1 MRFFDVYL
9 KKGVV
14 SSRLLILSCFYLL
27 SGLGFSAMAE
37 TIDKHDVKPVYS
49 KMINGTCLV
58 IGNTNTKL
66 ATGNYSY
73 TDITALNDVEK
84 EKVNLEH
91 VIATGFSGTVN
102 AGGSNVAIYNS
113 SFANFCVPR
122 NLPCGSL
129 TIEKCQLNWGG
140 RVNPTDA
147 SMMAKR
153 NTVYIRIV
161 GGTYSG
167 IHKVEADIM
176 QEPGKFYYSCHA
188 DLTGLLSGI
197 LADENVSS
205 GQISFYV
212 ANIAAS
218 LDVINEAA
226 ENETPSLSST
236 STGWSL
242 DLVYSNPSLPKRNVA
257 IYNYDKLQIS
267 NSMGQEKPSLNP
279 QFKFAWEDVE
289 PSESFQYSMSDTIT
303 LVYSAFGGLV
313 NMARDG
319 IYFGT
324 GGAIIDPDKQKF
336 QIPYAD
342 YANQARISNHF
353 NSGIDYEYD
362 VDGCNVGKAWE
373 YSPGYDLHAITI
385 DPGDPGKFEKLD
397 KNAEAFSLY
406 IPSYLEHH
414 FMTNVVLI
422 TGAPETPQ
430 VQLFTRS
437 PESVDPDSVYKT
449 DVTFAVGEN
458 KEGLTGMNI
467 SVPISEYIDSII
479 SIETRCVSDI
489 VKSQNSGN
497 YRVYI
502 SSADQTGEASF
513 KEYITFSVFCNG
525 KINKTQQPDLF
536 QKISKY
542 LIYVNEQND
551 LNRYVAPANFKV
563 ARLNFTFENIT
574 VPKNVSRADV
584 FNITFELKTKKEGD
598 PVYSQTTYVNKRPS
612 ISPEAEISLNT
623 QESGEHSMFANT
635 LEDSDYWDNYRCM
648 LNGGGGG
655 DGFDGGGDCVS
666 LDGSQTTEKGV
677 FVRQDSVRKPQITI
691 NTSSICRHVPDS
703 LSFTICGPTVLSI
716 DNLNYQLESK
726 QKFDID
732 TIARIDS
739 CIWEERKRDSLIA
752 FAQRHGVNKS
762 RLEKLLSDVTGSTL
776 EFSAAAISSYGCDN
790 GEAAPQSFIDSVDLI
805 LNAKIRPSRLFALY
819 KSANLTQP
827 YQKSTSYRVTPQ
839 NFNVEYTVDGDMTL
853 YLYYQSP
860 WIDGNGDSCSKFIP
874 VHIHNR
880 PVPAPEVTYDSEV
893 LASLPKND
901 TIYICLEGNLGL
913 FSITKDKGEYD
924 LYADI
929 SKVNGNLLEDYRDV
943 MLYNGFSK
951 VYDWN
956 ATSSEKGAF
965 SSAEPGLYR
974 FAVRQQTLNCKS
986 DSVVFFVSV
995 ADMKIE
1001 NGPVIDDSQTDF
1013 CQALSTTDSIT
1024 LKVNKTED
1032 QKDYT
1037 VKWYNTRTTQAKAE
1051 FIGYGDEI
1059 KVRQDSAETFRYG
1072 ATFYNNKCESDTSI
1086 ITINVHPLPD
1096 TISPDT
1102 IPVCQ
1107 RYHMTAADVLDVLK
1121 MKNGTTGL
1129 SSDKLMF
1136 YNYID
1141 QEGSTID
1148 ENVWTSI
1155 NQDSVSLEKLLA
1167 GFDFESTCQENN
1179 VRFLNFAVRAVSD
1192 KGCPGPG
1199 SLITIKINC
1208 FEETQPQFGFPGDSI
1223 LYCMGSKG
1231 SADFD
1236 NFLSPDEKSKF
1247 AKNKWYWFDAAQNN
1261 HYTYSFGNTYYTT
1274 GENSAPVVDPSFVHS
1289 DLITVVR
1296 VDSNNCISLH
1306 DTFKVVVDTS
1316 INTYP
1321 IIADSVIPVADKR
1334 FTLTYCKGDY
1344 DQPAITIPA
1353 VGFPSADY
1361 RVEWY
1366 EKDDMNT
1373 TCNGIDSSGV
1383 VMQPSMVAGLEK
1395 ADTTYYCVRQSTQM
1409 GCTGPWL
1416 TVQVVVYPDVSDQPT
1431 IGQIP
1436 EFCQGAI
1443 PVPATVNA
1451 VNPDPDAYIMTY
1463 YRVDTTHVDGAV
1475 VKDTVTVPNI
1485 VPNTANEGVTTY
1497 YASLRDKKTKCQSPL
1512 FEIPVK
1518 VNHKPGSVAYTG
1530 DPVVLYCADGSDV
1543 DLAKDL
1549 PAKVNVND
1557 YDTHLMWLPSNI
1569 ISTAN
1574 NAKVTVG
1581 IYQRDSVTGCLG
1593 DTTSLEVRVEKT
1605 FRYTPWGDRSFCW
1618 GETIN
1623 VCDSINKRIRPI
1635 NHYIDSTSI
1644 GYEVRRMVGKTA
1656 AKDALSCDVLAALGS
1671 KADRHKSDTTSYQIT
1686 VLDSVSGCVA
1696 YDTVTIIFRGLPNA
1710 EPDKVGEYCEA
1721 FPTKLPTPDNNEYTY
1736 KWLRENGSESAETV
1750 TLDASEVFSLVEFDE
1765 FLCSDTFKVQVNVH
1779 SKPQAPSVSD
1789 LKLCQNG
1796 NEVVLPVVVT
1806 PDAEYSAENLQIQ
1819 YFNHLGDSIPNKIS
1833 TDTIAISGLKRV
1845 LTFKARQ
1852 TDLLYGCYNE
1862 AEFKVELAKGLV
1874 LNAPDMKAVCQPDT
1888 VDLAKHV
1895 KTFLSENLESV
1906 NLPNLGG
1913 ASFEYGRLMG
1923 GVVSGLTEAE
1933 AAELVYVEGRD
1944 SVTYIYT
1951 VTDASNTCSASDTLF
1966 VVINKQPATPL
1977 VEKGADTLFF
1987 CAGNEP
1993 FVIGAENRNAA
2004 GVNSAIF
2011 WNGVSDVVPT
2021 DSVTVDIDVTEKSY
2035 SAYSK
2040 NLNTGCISVS
2050 DTVAVVVAK
2059 AIKVSPIAKNDTL
2072 ELCAGEVFDVAAAA
2086 TASFVFDEKRLSDIS
2101 ILASVNGVATPLL
2114 GLSAVT
2120 STTQD
2125 TIDYSFS
2132 ASDAL
2137 TGCEASN
2144 RLVLIYHK
2152 KPEVHIEAPDVVCQ
2166 RSDVK
2171 LQAVGE
2177 DRSVSYAWYVG
2188 DSKVVASTAAELVF
2202 QKAVEPVTFKLV
2214 ETLNGTLCADSVS
2227 FDLDVVGTPNAFT
2240 DSSFV
2245 FCQQNA
2251 EELIRFARPTS
2262 DEVYRVEWSEDQ
2274 TAVLSSDASLPVDL
2288 SADTVYVLYARQFNE
2303 AKGLVCPSDWAKA
2316 TVKVNKHIDVSLPDT
2331 FMCHPFEFNLALFAK
2346 NKKVESEP
2354 GFQLAVDRVFLVAGM
2369 GAMQAVADS
2378 SAVVE
2383 GGKYQIN
2390 YLDKNGCPSSAVT
2403 KLEFI
2408 DKPSTPVVDV
2418 IDPILL
2424 CQGADTF
2431 ITVNKIAGDFLY
2443 HWLPVGGN
2451 DTITADTLQISAAL
2465 PTSASFQVWR
2475 QDAKY
2480 GCESDKAGF
2489 KYSVI
2494 EAIATN
2500 NIDVQHLCEGESL
2513 DLDSLGH
2520 LAFTFSDVLEYAYY
2534 KPDGTSMLMTNAVG
2548 DEGTYTV
2555 TATSASS
2562 GCVAKNK
2569 LTIDV
2574 HDNPVLA
2581 YKGDTV
2587 LCENDTFNLVAF
2599 TKEDM
2604 PDPVYK
2610 WTVGENSVTDSRL
2623 SFVAAVE
2630 TPHQVLEQTA
2640 VIEGTY
2646 VITNSKKC
2654 VTERNVALKTNPAP
2668 DPLLSDTVE
2677 LCQNTGVVNLP
2688 VPYEQGAYDLRIIH
2702 GSDTVPEISINT
2714 DVVASYAYN
2723 ILQVNR
2729 LTRCKSPMVP
2739 VYANVHVAI
2748 SLDLD
2753 DAVYVCEPETYD
2765 LLTVAAD
2772 KALINNAYVQEMK
2785 QLSIVSVVSAGAEVD
2800 NAGKLDKSG
2809 TYVVTVADQYNCQ
2822 AHDQIAVNFVAK
2834 PSTPVVDAA
2843 SPILLCQGADT
2854 FITVKPVVGNYVYHW
2869 LPKGTIDTVTTDSF
2883 AVVAKYASDSDQ
2895 LINVWRQDADHGCE
2909 SEKAEV
2915 SYRVVDSITTNLIDV
2930 QHLCEG
2936 ETLDLDSLG
2945 RLAFNFNDDLTYAYS
2960 KADGSPMLMT
2970 NAVGTEGSYIVTANN
2985 STSGC
2990 SAKAV
2995 LSIDVHDNPVLA
3007 YKGDTVLCE
3016 NDTFN
3021 LVAFTKDDMPDPVYK
3036 WTVGE
3041 NAVSD
3046 SHLSFVA
3053 AVQTPHQ
3060 PLEQTAV
3067 LEGTYVITNSKK
3079 CVTERNVALKTNP
3092 APDPLLSDTVELC
3105 QNTGVVKLPVPY
3117 EQGTYDLKI
3126 IYGTDTVP
3134 EISINTGDV
3143 ANYAYNILQVN
3154 RLTKCKSP
3162 MVPVYANVHS
3172 AISLDLADEVYVCEP
3187 ETYNLLSVATDSAHS
3202 NNGAIAEV
3210 KQLSILSVVS
3220 AGAEIN
3226 NADNLDQ
3233 SGTYVVTIA
3242 DQYNCQAH
3250 DQIAVNFVAKP
3261 SIPEVDAASPILLC
3275 QGADTFITVK
3285 PVVGNYVYHW
3295 LPKGTIDT
3303 VTTDSYAVIA
3313 KFASASDQ
3321 LVNVWRQDADH
3332 GCESE
3337 KAEFSYRVVDSI
3349 TTNLI
3354 DVQHLCEGET
3364 LDLDSLGRLAF
3375 NFNDDLT
3382 YAFSKSD
3389 GSPMLMTNA
3398 IGTEGSYIVT
3408 ANNAAS
3414 GCSAKNMLTID
3425 VHDNPVLLY
3434 KGDTVLCES
3443 DTFNL
3448 VAFTNEEMPDP
3459 VYKWTVDD
3467 KSVTDSRLSFLA
3479 AVQTPHQALEQTA
3492 VLEGTYVIT
3501 NTKKCVTA
3509 REVALKTNPAPDPLL
3524 SDTADLCQNTGEV
3537 TLPVTYDQAV
3547 YDLNIKLAGDSV
3559 PSIVVNTDEVEN
3571 YVYTILQKNRLTKC
3585 KSAEVLFYVNV
3596 HPAISL
3602 KLPEIPAICQPAVVD
3617 FATVV
3622 NKATAESNK
3631 SVPEPKKI
3639 NTVAY
3644 YFNGVE
3650 FEDASAL
3657 DQSGEYRAV
3666 IEDQYGCQA
3675 SDQVYV
3681 SVGLQ
3686 PEMVKADTGFCQS
3699 TGDRLLA
3706 GNGTSSNYALQWL
3719 ALATAYPDSVYSDSL
3734 MVSTITSGEYSYL
3747 MRQVDRTTG
3756 CPSEVAPVTVTIYPA
3771 LSVNLR
3777 DTMLC
3782 YGETF
3787 DFVGYAASQVKGGT
3801 NPVLNSYARTVAVSP
3816 LSYEAVAQRGDFYA
3830 VYTDDH
3836 ACTISDTMTVDF
3848 APEINVTV
3856 SSNGPVCEGD
3866 TLHLEATGADFYA
3879 WNNMGATSGSYDIVT
3894 SEDGSFTVPLKAGI
3908 RVDKLTCEL
3917 DSVINY
3923 VVKVVP
3929 DLIPVADTA
3938 VVYCQGTVVEPLTL
3952 IPSLDGAKVLWYSP
3966 ADNYASAAQNGTLV
3980 PSSQNAGTSV
3990 YRFRQQLDGCMTD
4003 AQEVPVEIQPAITDL
4018 PVTSDTAY
4026 CLNEATVPLLAK
4038 VENPLYDVVWTN
4050 ADGDTLPLGYKPSS
4064 SEAGIQLFQ
4073 ARLHYRACYGKPV
4086 PERVTVSLPYGEKP
4100 DVDPSVIFCQNT
4112 GDYTLQA
4119 NSIPSG
4125 ARLNWYTTIG
4135 GVRYDSIVV
4144 PTAEGQVQWT
4154 SNSYYV
4160 TQSVIDGC
4168 ESDPVEVV
4176 VDIKPSSENKVMA
4189 VDTCVNI
4196 PVKISNVFNR
4206 NGVTDVLDT
4215 LWRLDGGVKDRVE
4228 NTANIGFTG
4237 TYYAATHNQWG
4248 CKALQTVN
4256 VRMLQVEDFTYSTI
4270 KTIYCFDDTVS
4281 LAAASSNSTFEW
4293 YNPVNGENSF
4303 SDSYTFR
4310 LQGPQQIQL
4319 LARVMSM
4326 PACTQTVDYEFNTH
4340 PFIEPVVDGKTQI
4353 CVGSQ
4358 VQLSTSNVFNAEWAV
4373 FDSVA
4378 SGDNFAFYPDQSCL
4392 VKLSGVDKN
4401 NCPVSKN
4408 FEISAAKVP
4417 NPVLEVVPSIHSNF
4431 YHLNRDTFDVKLNVL
4446 LEDNYDE
4453 GLTYYWNF
4461 GDGEEGIGGMSEYH
4475 EYDSARVRL
4484 TKPIPVSI
4492 QVSHEYGCSGKAVK
4506 LLLVDPDF
4514 YVPNTMAAGETFMP
4528 SYELQIFDRIGNLIY
4543 EGVGWQGQKNN
4554 GDEAFADTYFYAI
4567 NYYVDGDK
4575 KVKTGYITLVR

>member
-1 MRFFDVYL
+1 MAQGNVEPVFSKAL
-9 KKGVV
+9 NAACIVV
-14 SSRLLILSCFYLL
+14 
-27 SGLGFSAMAE
+27 
-37 TIDKHDVKPVYS
+37 
-49 KMINGTCLV
+49 
-58 IGNTNTKL
+58 GNSNTKF
-66 ATGNYSY
+66 ADGTVSPI
-73 TDITALNDVEK
+73 DESK
-84 EKVNLEH
+84 EKGKLEY
-91 VIATGFSGTVN
+91 VFAKGLPKDTSVTVASGGTVK
-102 AGGSNVAIYNS
+102 ITNS
-113 SFANFCVPR
+113 SFSEFCVPETDSI
-122 NLPCGSL
+122 CGVPAV
-129 TIEKCQLNWGG
+129 EAAYLNWGG
-140 RVNPTDA
+140 RLKESDLEKGKVVYVKLTGQDELTKVVA
-147 SMMAKR
+147 SSQVLG
-153 NTVYIRIV
+153 NV
-161 GGTYSG
+161 
-167 IHKVEADIM
+167 ADKDSKS
-176 QEPGKFYYSCHA
+176 QYPYYSCHA
-188 DLTGLLSGI
+188 DITEFLKSSINESGSYD
-197 LADENVSS
+197 L
-205 GQISFYV
+205 YV
-212 ANIAAS
+212 ANIQTV
-218 LDVINEAA
+218 LDAV
-226 ENETPSLSST
+226 TDFGGDYPST
-236 STGWSL
+236 SGWSL
-242 DLVYSNPSLPKRNVA
+242 DLVLTNGSFPKRNIIIYQCDLMQVSGKSGTSGAPLTATFDFNKADAASPISYSVEDSITFCYSSFGALSSLSDDA
-257 IYNYDKLQIS
+257 IYWSDKKGSDYLI
-267 NSMGQEKPSLNP
+267 
-279 QFKFAWEDVE
+279 KFDKEHNDQLTGED
-289 PSESFQYSMSDTIT
+289 
-303 LVYSAFGGLV
+303 
-313 NMARDG
+313 
-319 IYFGT
+319 
-324 GGAIIDPDKQKF
+324 
-336 QIPYAD
+336 
-342 YANQARISNHF
+342 NHF
-353 NSGIDYEYD
+353 NASIDYKYKTCKLEKK
-362 VDGCNVGKAWE
+362 NV
-373 YSPGYDLHAITI
+373 YTPGFDLHSYVFSPKPDDVRKHHVSLPDGATS
-385 DPGDPGKFEKLD
+385 
-397 KNAEAFSLY
+397 FSLFL
-406 IPSYLEHH
+406 SGSNEHH
-414 FMTNVVLI
+414 YLTNVVLV
-422 TGAPETPQ
+422 TGAPEAPQ
-430 VQLFTRS
+430 VKLVSKTKSDIEPGVDYVDSLF
-437 PESVDPDSVYKT
+437 
-449 DVTFAVGEN
+449 FGVGEN
-458 KEGLTGMNI
+458 KEGLDSLTLTL
-467 SVPISEYIDSII
+467 PISEYVDTLTKLSFKWIVDSKQI
-479 SIETRCVSDI
+479 SSNSGAVI
-489 VKSQNSGN
+489 VKCDTFPGYKFNVPDKTVVFGNLQNENAFEEARRTINRYLKSVSHYN
-497 YRVYI
+497 DSLRNVDP
-502 SSADQTGEASF
+502 SKFKSAR
-513 KEYITFSVFCNG
+513 ITF
-525 KINKTQQPDLF
+525 LF
-536 QKISKY
+536 DKIS
-542 LIYVNEQND
+542 V
-551 LNRYVAPANFKV
+551 PAG
-563 ARLNFTFENIT
+563 I
-574 VPKNVSRADV
+574 SRRDV
-584 FNITFELKTKKEGD
+584 FRLDVGMRTKPEGSLVYNKNAYMGQASSIT
-598 PVYSQTTYVNKRPS
+598 
-612 ISPEAEISLNT
+612 PEAEIGVSTSKTKQRSVFENT
-623 QESGEHSMFANT
+623 PDAPN
-635 LEDSDYWDNYRCM
+635 YWDTYRCTYG
-648 LNGGGGG
+648 LGGGGGGGFDGGGGGG
-655 DGFDGGGDCVS
+655 DCRS
-666 LDGSQTTEKGV
+666 LNNFSPSPQGL
-677 FVRQDSVRKPQITI
+677 FVRDTLHEHISVSAGAK
-691 NTSSICRHVPDS
+691 CRPYPDS
-703 LSFTICGPTVLSI
+703 LTITICGETNFTLEE
-716 DNLNYQLESK
+716 LNYLLVTK
-726 QKFDID
+726 GKFDI
-732 TIARIDS
+732 AAFAKEDS
-739 CIWEERKRDSLIA
+739 CIWEERKRSELVN
-752 FAQRHGVNKS
+752 FAEKHKVNRS
-762 RLEKLLSDVTGSTL
+762 RLEALLSNSDEDLVT
-776 EFSAAAISSYGCDN
+776 FAATKLN
-790 GEAAPQSFIDSVDLI
+790 EAFNCAGVDGTVYKREIDSI
-805 LNAKIRPSRLFALY
+805 LNAKIRYSELWALY
-819 KSANLTQP
+819 AN
-827 YQKSTSYRVTPQ
+827 KKDSTTSQTYNGSSLVTVSPK
-839 NFNVEYTVDGDMTL
+839 NYGVTYKVSKDTTL
-853 YLYYQSP
+853 YMYYRSP
-860 WIDGNGDSCSKFIP
+860 WINKENDTCAYFIPIHFKKRSIDPPVLVYNGDTLQ
-874 VHIHNR
+874 NR
-880 PVPAPEVTYDSEV
+880 
-893 LASLPKND
+893 D
-901 TIYICLEGNLGL
+901 TIFLCLEGELYDVSVRKTDYEL
-913 FSITKDKGEYD
+913 D
-924 LYADI
+924 LYSSMSAVYKGDTL
-929 SKVNGNLLEDYRDV
+929 NWTNLHIFDGFDKT
-943 MLYNGFSK
+943 YN
-951 VYDWN
+951 WN
-956 ATSSEKGAF
+956 VQNSGYFTSDTSNF
-965 SSAEPGLYR
+965 TR
-974 FAVRQQTLNCKS
+974 VAVRQQSFGCKG
-986 DSVVFFVSV
+986 DSVVFFISV
-995 ADMKIE
+995 ANMKIDQ
-1001 NGPVIDDSQTDF
+1001 GPTLEDTAIYVCQTMD
-1013 CQALSTTDSIT
+1013 LTDSVQLRVLRDVGQEKFET
-1024 LKVNKTED
+1024 RW
-1032 QKDYT
+1032 YT
-1037 VKWYNTRTTQAKAE
+1037 RENISAKNVL
-1051 FIGYGDEI
+1051 IGTGDVI
-1059 KVRQDSAETFRYG
+1059 NVRKDSA
-1072 ATFYNNKCESDTSI
+1072 ATFAYTATFFSNQCESKPSKVVVVVNPIADTI
-1086 ITINVHPLPD
+1086 APD
-1096 TISPDT
+1096 TIS
-1102 IPVCQ
+1102 VCQ
-1107 RYHMTAADVLDVLK
+1107 RYHLTAADVMGVLK
-1121 MKNGTTGL
+1121 MKKDNSPVPADKVKFYKYIDASDQSLEENVRLSISQDSLLLGTLLDGFDYESACQDGETR
-1129 SSDKLMF
+1129 F
-1136 YNYID
+1136 YNFVA
-1141 QEGSTID
+1141 QALT
-1148 ENVWTSI
+1148 
-1155 NQDSVSLEKLLA
+1155 DSA
-1167 GFDFESTCQENN
+1167 
-1179 VRFLNFAVRAVSD
+1179 
-1192 KGCPGPG
+1192 CPGPG
-1199 SLITIKINC
+1199 SLITVKINC

-1247 AKNKWYWFDAAQNN
+1247 AKHKWYWFDAAQDN
-1261 HYTYSFGNTYYTT
+1261 HYKYFFGNDYYTT

-1289 DLITVVR
+1289 NLITVVR

-1443 PVPATVNA
+1443 PVPTTVNA

-1549 PAKVNVND
+1549 PANVNAND

-1833 TDTIAISGLKRV
+1833 TDTIAIFGLKRV

-1895 KTFLSENLESV
+1895 KTYLSENLESV

-1993 FVIGAENRNAA
+1993 FIIGAENRNAA

-2101 ILASVNGVATPLL
+2101 ILASVNGVSTPLM

-2132 ASDAL
+2132 AADAL

-2177 DRSVSYAWYVG
+2177 DRAVSYAWYVA
-2188 DSKVVASTAAELVF
+2188 DNKVVASTAAELVF
-2202 QKAVEPVTFKLV
+2202 QKAVEPVSFKLV

-2274 TAVLSSDASLPVDL
+2274 TAVLSADASLPVDL
-2288 SADTVYVLYARQFNE
+2288 SADTAYVLYARQLNE

-2354 GFQLAVDRVFLVAGM
+2354 GFQLAVDRVFQVAGM

-2418 IDPILL
+2418 VDPILL

-2431 ITVNKIAGDFLY
+2431 ITVNKIAGNFLY

-2451 DTITADTLQISAAL
+2451 DTITADTLQISAGL
-2465 PTSASFQVWR
+2465 PTSASLQVWR

-2480 GCESDKAGF
+2480 GCESDKVEF

-2500 NIDVQHLCEGESL
+2500 NIDVQHLCEGEAL
-2513 DLDSLGH
+2513 DLDSLGR
-2520 LAFTFSDVLEYAYY
+2520 LAFTFSDELEYAYY
-2534 KPDGTSMLMTNAVG
+2534 KPDGSPMLMTNAVG

-2555 TATSASS
+2555 TARSASS

-2610 WTVGENSVTDSRL
+2610 WTVGANAVTDSRL

-2640 VIEGTY
+2640 VLEGTY
-2646 VITNSKKC
+2646 VISNSKKC

-2688 VPYEQGAYDLRIIH
+2688 VPYEQGAYDLKIIR
-2702 GSDTVPEISINT
+2702 GSDTIPEISINT

-2765 LLTVAAD
+2765 LLTAAAD
-2772 KALINNAYVQEMK
+2772 KALANNAYVQEMK
-2785 QLSIVSVVSAGAEVD
+2785 QLSIVSVVSAGSEVD

-2883 AVVAKYASDSDQ
+2883 VVVAKYASASDQ

-2945 RLAFNFNDDLTYAYS
+2945 RLAFNFNDDLAYAYS

-2970 NAVGTEGSYIVTANN
+2970 NAVGSEGSYIVTANN

-2995 LSIDVHDNPVLA
+2995 LTIDVHDNPVLA

-3041 NAVSD
+3041 NAVTD
-3046 SHLSFVA
+3046 GRLSFVA

-3134 EISINTGDV
+3134 EISINTDDV

-3210 KQLSILSVVS
+3210 KQLAILSVVS

-3321 LVNVWRQDADH
+3321 LINVWRQDADH

-3389 GSPMLMTNA
+3389 GSPMLLTNA
-3398 IGTEGSYIVT
+3398 IGAEGSYIVT

-3414 GCSAKNMLTID
+3414 GCSAKNVLSID
-3425 VHDNPVLLY
+3425 VHENPVLLY

-3501 NTKKCVTA
+3501 NTKKCVTV
-3509 REVALKTNPAPDPLL
+3509 RDVALKTNPAPDPLL

-3559 PSIVVNTDEVEN
+3559 PSIVVNTDDVEN

-3631 SVPEPKKI
+3631 SVPENKKI

-3706 GNGTSSNYALQWL
+3706 GSGTSSNYALQWL

-3734 MVSTITSGEYSYL
+3734 MVSTVASGEYSYL

-3771 LSVNLR
+3771 LSVSLR

-3836 ACTISDTMTVDF
+3836 ACTTSDTMTVDF
-3848 APEINVTV
+3848 APEIKVSI

-3879 WNNMGATSGSYDIVT
+3879 WNNMGATSGSFDIVT

-3917 DSVINY
+3917 DSVIDY

-3938 VVYCQGTVVEPLTL
+3938 VVYCQGTVVEPLMLT
-3952 IPSLDGAKVLWYSP
+3952 PSLDGAKVLWYSP

-4003 AQEVPVEIQPAITDL
+4003 AQEVPVEIQPAITEL
-4018 PVTSDTAY
+4018 PGTSDTAY

-4038 VENPLYDVVWTN
+4038 VDNPLYDVVWTN

-4237 TYYAATHNQWG
+4237 TYYAATHNEWG

-4270 KTIYCFDDTVS
+4270 KTMYCFDDTVS

-4310 LQGPQQIQL
+4310 LHGPQQIQL
-4319 LARVMSM
+4319 VARVMSM
-4326 PACTQTVDYEFNTH
+4326 PACTQTINYEFNTH

-4417 NPVLEVVPSIHSNF
+4417 NPVLEVVPSIHSQF

-4461 GDGEEGIGGMSEYH
+4461 GDGDEGVGSMSEYH

-4492 QVSHEYGCSGKAVK
+4492 LVSHEYGCSGKAVK